1 MNPPGF
7 IYQDEDPLLGPLVR
21 YLRRHPKRIVFPDGQ
36 DLRVLR
42 AAAELARL
50 EAVAPVLLGNRVA
63 IQSLAREQGIKLD
76 FVGIIDP
83 EASHDFE

>member
-7 IYQDEDPLLGPLVR
+7 IYQNEDPLLGPLVR

-42 AAAELARL
+42 AVSFR
-50 EAVAPVLLGNRVA
+50 
-63 IQSLAREQGIKLD
+63 SLIENERG
-76 FVGIIDP
+76 
-83 EASHDFE
+83 